1 MSRRG
6 ENIHK
11 RKDGRWEGRLPI
23 LDEENKIIKYQS
35 VYAHSYK
42 EVKALM
48 KQKQQQEPYQTK
60 KKKTQITTMQM
71 LCEQWLKEIQ
81 AFVKQ
86 STYARYKQIVNKHIL
101 SQIASLDVSKIT
113 NEQISLFIRD
123 KITNGRLDGN
133 GGLSPKTI
141 QDIFTILK
149 QILSYGYK
157 KGYTP
162 VLDYDF
168 IKLKAEQNHFSV
180 FSISEQT
187 KLVLYLRNNLLL
199 ETLGIL
205 LCLYTGIRIGELC
218 ALTWNDIDMQNSVLH
233 INKTLQRIQNTDKNI
248 NAKTRIVIDK
258 PKSNKSIRDIPI
270 PEFLWKLL
278 FIHSKKYSKEAYFL
292 TGKINQYTEPR
303 VMQYKFKTH
312 LEKAELA
319 DRNIHALR
327 HTFATRAIEQ
337 KMDVKTLSEIL
348 GHSSVKFTLERYVY
362 SSYDLKVQS
371 MEKMATCF

>member
-23 LDEENKIIKYQS
+23 FDEENKIIKYQS

-42 EVKALM
+42 EVKLLM
-48 KQKQQQEPYQTK
+48 KQKQQQDPCQTK
-60 KKKTQITTMQM
+60 KEHTQITTMQI
-71 LCEQWLKEIQ
+71 LCKQWLQEIQ

-101 SQIASLDVSKIT
+101 PQLDSLDVSKIT
-113 NEQISLFIRD
+113 NEQISLFIRN
-123 KITNGRLDGN
+123 KITNGRLDGK

-162 VLDYDF
+162 ILDYDF

-248 NAKTRIVIDK
+248 NSKTRIVIDK

-270 PEFLWKLL
+270 PKFLWKLL
-278 FIHSKKYSKEAYFL
+278 YIHSQNYSKEAYFL

>member
-23 LDEENKIIKYQS
+23 FDEDNKIIKYQS
-35 VYAHSYK
+35 VYAHSYRD
-42 EVKALM
+42 VKALM
-48 KQKQQQEPYQTK
+48 KQKQQQEQHQTK
-60 KKKTQITTMQM
+60 KKKTPIITMQT

-81 AFVKQ
+81 IFVKQ
-86 STYARYKQIVNKHIL
+86 STYARYKQIVDKHIL
-101 SQIASLDVSKIT
+101 PQLASVDVSKIT
-113 NEQISLFIRD
+113 DEQISLFIRN
-123 KITNGRLDGN
+123 KILNGRLDGN

-149 QILSYGYK
+149 QILNYGYK
-157 KGYTP
+157 KGYAP
-162 VLDYDF
+162 LLDYDF
-168 IKLKAEQNHFSV
+168 TKLKAEQNPFSV
-180 FSISEQT
+180 FSISEQA
-187 KLVLYLRNNLLL
+187 KLVLYLRNNLSL

-205 LCLYTGIRIGELC
+205 LCLYTGIRVGELC
-218 ALTWNDIDMQNSVLH
+218 ALTWNDIDLQNSVLH
-233 INKTLQRIQNTDKNI
+233 INKTLQRIQNTDENI
-248 NAKTRIVIDK
+248 NAKTRIIIDK

-270 PEFLWKLL
+270 PQFLYQ
-278 FIHSKKYSKEAYFL
+278 IIKKFSFKYQSNAYFL
-292 TGKINQYTEPR
+292 TGRINQYTEPR

-312 LEKAELA
+312 LENAGLT

-327 HTFATRAIEQ
+327 HTFATRAVEQ
-337 KMDVKTLSEIL
+337 NMDVKTLSEIL

-371 MEKMATCF
+371 MEKMAACF